1 MTPEIVDEFPKTAM
15 NRKATDVWAAAMRGP
30 VSLSDHGT
38 SRFVLMPRDM
48 FDDLTERADLRVA
61 GRTSEMPQD
70 EADAVLA
77 ALDEIIRSDD

>member
-1 MTPEIVDEFPKTAM
+1 
-15 NRKATDVWAAAMRGP
+15 
-30 VSLSDHGT
+30 
-38 SRFVLMPRDM
+38 MPRDM